1 MSTTT
6 EMYVTTACVT
16 FITVKIAE
24 STTAN
29 TTANGL
35 NQKIAGYATTALV
48 NTLCPVMNA
57 ESSYWKD
64 IHITIPIV
72 APPFVNIAIK
82 KLLPTKKLQAKTK
95 LANLKGDTNMKNK
108 FERICKMT
116 QKNLKKYVS
125 TELKTTHPDVKK
137 GDGWV
142 FAKGTFPV
150 LLVAHLDTVHH
161 ELPRNIVYDFEKGTV
176 SSPQGIGGDDRC
188 GILMILEIVKA
199 YNCSVLFWEDE
210 EIGCVGAGKFIKTDL
225 AASLEFNYIIEFD
238 RRGSNDAVFYECDN
252 PDFEEFIT
260 KEFYKTAYGSM
271 SDISE
276 LAPFLGCA
284 AVNLSCGYYNAHTT
298 KEYVVF
304 KEMIA
309 SMNAACRI
317 LDRTTT
323 ETKFLPRWL

>member
-1 MSTTT
+1 
-6 EMYVTTACVT
+6 
-16 FITVKIAE
+16 
-24 STTAN
+24 
-29 TTANGL
+29 
-35 NQKIAGYATTALV
+35 
-48 NTLCPVMNA
+48 
-57 ESSYWKD
+57 
-64 IHITIPIV
+64 
-72 APPFVNIAIK
+72 
-82 KLLPTKKLQAKTK
+82 
-95 LANLKGDTNMKNK
+95 MKNK

-125 TELKTTHPDVKK
+125 TELKKTHPDVQK

-161 ELPRNIVYDFEKGTV
+161 ELPRNIVYDFDKGTV

-199 YNCSVLFWEDE
+199 YNCSVLFCEDE

-238 RRGSNDAVFYECDN
+238 RKGSNDAVFYECDN

-304 KEMIA
+304 KEMIS

-323 ETKFLPRWL
+323 ETKFEYIEAEYSYGGWGSYRGGYSKDAWQRYFKDSYGYEEEEYEKYYMIEFEDENGKTSWYDTYATSKEEAIGIFCISHLNIPYANVIDIYCMDDER